1 MSFRPFSG
9 LHICA
14 GRYVSDCSEKIEYIN
29 VKSIKALLTRLTL
42 AFHRWSAL
50 LRHIN
55 EFPRLRARHDAQ
67 FWRNHTH
74 RRYNQ
79 LAQWWVMNHYTH
91 AHKRVIL
98 CHTFDIWPLKNGY
111 NSLHTVPHLNS
122 NISPISV
129 SLWCKIILY
138 KEVIKNGFT
147 FWVTDMYTF
156 WEKTQNWFF
165 SPLACKKVNRLY

>member
-1 MSFRPFSG
+1 MYGILLVLGWWTAAFGGQTRRRERKMSIRPFSG

-98 CHTFDIWPLKNGY
+98 CHTFDIWPLKNGC
-111 NSLHTVPHLNS
+111 NFLHTVPHFIWLH
-122 NISPISV
+122 
-129 SLWCKIILY
+129 ILH
-138 KEVIKNGFT
+138 
-147 FWVTDMYTF
+147 
-156 WEKTQNWFF
+156 
-165 SPLACKKVNRLY
+165 S